1 MNATL
6 PSRRRWPSDA
16 PMITR
21 KQLLALVA
29 ITLMWGINWPMM
41 KYSLRELSPLY
52 FRALT
57 MTAGATWLCLFYRIR
72 GVRMLPQGAEWGTV
86 VKLGLPN
93 MLGWHTAAILGV
105 KELASGR
112 AAILGFTM
120 PIWTVLIG
128 TLFLGEKLTARIAV
142 AVVAVACAIGLLI
155 SHEAGTL
162 AGRPVGIAW
171 MELAALLWAAG
182 TILIRR
188 TRITLPA
195 ETLTVWMMV
204 LTCLCL
210 WTFAFVLEPW
220 PSWQFSGPMWGSLAY
235 GAFINY
241 GFSQIIWFG
250 MARNLPPAT
259 SAMSIMAVPLVG
271 TLGATFIVG
280 EWPLWEDY
288 VAMLCVV
295 VAIAAVLLPTR
306 PSNNTNPTV

>member
-1 MNATL
+1 
-6 PSRRRWPSDA
+6 
-16 PMITR
+16 
-21 KQLLALVA
+21 
-29 ITLMWGINWPMM
+29 MM

-57 MTAGATWLCLFYRIR
+57 MTAGATWLYLFYRWR
-72 GVRMLPQGAEWGTV
+72 GVRMLPVDSEWGTV

-128 TLFLGEKLTARIAV
+128 MLFLGEKLTVRIAV

-155 SHEAGTL
+155 SHEVGTL
-162 AGRPVGIAW
+162 AGRPAGIAW
-171 MELAALLWAAG
+171 MELAAFLWAIG
-182 TILIRR
+182 TIMIRR

-195 ETLTVWMMV
+195 EALTVWMMV

-210 WTFAFVLEPW
+210 WVFAFVAEPW
-220 PSWQFSGPMWGSLAY
+220 PSWQFSGPMWGSLLY

-288 VAMLCVV
+288 VAMVCVMT
-295 VAIAAVLLPTR
+295 AIAAVLLPAR
-306 PSNNTNPTV
+306 RSSVTNPPSA